1 MRALFGCALAIV
13 LSFGRVEAQ
22 SGTIDFGWVASLEV
36 EAAGEMAAVRE
47 VLEAVGV
54 PFVLHFTPSR
64 SLMARDAG
72 GRDSYVSPV
81 TFRPT
86 NTNLNALVAILD
98 AWVAVEP
105 NVLYQA
111 YVGDDGSSGVK
122 VLASM
127 DGQRHR
133 VDAGVVSV
141 EWRIT
146 EEQREHLGYRV
157 TVAVGETG
165 GEQVEAWFA
174 PDIPVS
180 GGPALYGGLPGMIL
194 VLSLH
199 EGRITY
205 AATEVSLDGVED
217 GLIRMPEV
225 GEARSEQEYR
235 SIVTDQIRQLRETVR
250 DMVRAYRNVE
260 CTVGKRVGLL
270 QCNQS
275 RGDSSQ

>member
-98 AWVAVEP
+98 
-105 NVLYQA
+105 
-111 YVGDDGSSGVK
+111 
-122 VLASM
+122 
-127 DGQRHR
+127 
-133 VDAGVVSV
+133 
-141 EWRIT
+141 
-146 EEQREHLGYRV
+146 
-157 TVAVGETG
+157 
-165 GEQVEAWFA
+165 
-174 PDIPVS
+174 
-180 GGPALYGGLPGMIL
+180 
-194 VLSLH
+194 
-199 EGRITY
+199 GRITY

-225 GEARSEQEYR
+225 GEARSEEEYR